1 MDYSVEQKFL
11 NCLREIREHY
21 KLNDIEEL
29 EIVNMELVQLTERCK

>member
-11 NCLREIREHY
+11 NCIREIRENY

-29 EIVNMELVQLTERCK
+29 FIEDMELI